1 MSDKKKKH
9 HQIQI
14 ELDDKTGQGEYTNL
28 AVVTHSQAEFILDFI
43 RMAPGLPKAKVKSR
57 IIMAPTHVKTL
68 AKILQDN
75 IKKYEDKFG
84 TIKSQAPE
92 NIQQL
97 GFKMPD
103 DVLPN

>member
-14 ELDDKTGQGEYTNL
+14 ELDDKTGQGEYANL
-28 AVVTHSQAEFILDFI
+28 VVATHSQAEFILDFI

-68 AKILQDN
+68 SKILQDN

-84 TIKSQAPE
+84 TIESQAPE
-92 NIQQL
+92 SIQQL

-103 DVLPN
+103 DILPN

>member
-1 MSDKKKKH
+1 MSEKKKKH

-14 ELDDKTGQGEYTNL
+14 ELDDKTGQGEYANL
-28 AVVTHSQAEFILDFI
+28 AVVTHSQAEFIIDFI
-43 RMAPGLPKAKVKSR
+43 RMVPGLPKAKVKSR
-57 IIMAPTHVKTL
+57 IIMAPTHIKTL

-84 TIKSQAPE
+84 KIKSQAPE
-92 NIQQL
+92 GIQQL